1 MSTYILNIKNGKNI
15 ITFPFTE
22 LRFIF
27 EVGNTRVEE
36 LDDNGEV
43 TGTIEADW
51 GTIEGYFEIWKK
63 EGVKKIKS
71 IEQLKEVVA
80 RY

>member
-1 MSTYILNIKNGKNI
+1 M
-15 ITFPFTE
+15 TE

-27 EVGNTRVEE
+27 EVGNTRIEE
-36 LDDNGEV
+36 INDNSEV
-43 TGTIEADW
+43 IKTIQADW

-71 IEQLKEVVA
+71 IEQLEEVA
-80 RY
+80 GKY